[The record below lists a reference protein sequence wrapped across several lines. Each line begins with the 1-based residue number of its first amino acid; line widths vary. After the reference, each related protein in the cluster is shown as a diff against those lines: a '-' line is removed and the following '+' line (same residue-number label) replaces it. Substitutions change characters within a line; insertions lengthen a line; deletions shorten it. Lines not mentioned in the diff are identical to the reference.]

1 MEERDRSRS
10 PSRRTSRV
18 EQVVGRWLRR
28 SRDSSSRERI
38 LVDGKAAVGGESSG
52 QDQKN
57 SYPVRL
63 TVQILRDPLLNTH
76 GITLTPQTPILV
88 QDITPAGPADGRL
101 IPGDQVVKIN
111 NVAVDDLTPEQAA
124 DLIRECQHSVMITV
138 LRNSAGPKSS
148 FITPEKRA
156 KLRSNPVKVRFAE
169 EVEVN
174 SHSQGNSLL
183 FLPNVL
189 KVYLENGQTKA
200 FKFEPNTTVKDI
212 VMTLK
217 EKLSL
222 SRIEHFSLV
231 LEQKYSISK
240 LLLLHEEE
248 RIQQVVHQ
256 KEVHDYRCLFR
267 VCFIPREPE
276 HLLQDDPTAFQYL
289 YLQGIN
295 DVLQE
300 RFAVEM
306 RCNTALRLAALH
318 IQERLA
324 SCGQSPRTKLKIITK
339 SWGIENFISSTL
351 LRNMREKDLR
361 KAIGYH
367 MKKSQSQ
374 EPKQKVLSAN
384 QAKINYLEELCDL
397 KSFGGKSFSA
407 TMMLQDRE
415 SMVTLLVGSRYGI
428 SQVVNHKLSIMTTLT
443 EFSSITRI
451 ELLPESD
458 RVSLVKIYL
467 QDIKP
472 ITLLLESVAAKELSC
487 LVAGYCRALVD
498 PSLIIFPWTQDGKQ
512 HRVSAEE
519 GYVSRGGSDS
529 DDSSDMD
536 MDTLISLVSHN
547 NKRTTSDPVGLR
559 RIMEERK
566 EERKERKEREDRKKN
581 EKGEGEQEK
590 NMKYGTM
597 SPLRKNKKKERIE
610 EKVGGVGDQR
620 EKDTEAGG
628 EVNSGKQRGAENGA
642 MQEDDREREDK
653 SAKKEREGKERKGEE
668 ERGGERKGG
677 GERKEE
683 EERGGGERK
692 GEEERGGGEVRGAM
706 TEEHRSVSEE
716 ASDSCRT
723 DSRFMTSIS
732 SDSLDALEEDDLIA
746 CSSSLPHP
754 HPPFRLTVEP
764 PHPQPHPREGASSPQ
779 GRAGEWRGEGGGG
792 GSGEWRGGGGECR
805 GGGGEWRGGGGE
817 YRGGGRGRRS
827 GNGAWVNSH
836 HSPMTPDSINSEPV
850 TPVVDPSENL
860 NYAEL
865 SLMLEYLPSP
875 PEASDDEDEE
885 EKREERR
892 RSNEGTGQE
901 VLSVSGCPRSSSSSL
916 MDCVFTFEQSDAR
929 HYYNIC
935 PNVTPDS
942 TRSLTHPHPE
952 TEEEEGGGEE
962 EEQGALLTLEPVP
975 ILQPPPGFGDSSSDE
990 EFFDARDRIA
1000 SPEDPTS
1007 GTVSRDFSA
1016 EMTSGM
1022 TQQSVS
1028 LSDIRISLA
1037 EGTRHEREAGRE
1049 GETSEGGGGRDMFSR
1064 LSRKRSKKRRSFMQT
1079 DFTSTVSYPGPD
1091 QNQER
1096 NRNPDHVPDQHL
1108 DLAQNRT
1115 ESSDESQQLSLDPE
1129 PSEQSQNPCPTVS
1142 SLSHAEG
1149 EASQLESKPIL
1160 AKPSPEGSHRGPG
1173 EPRVLDNPKGN
1184 PRAPDNP
1191 KGDLHRSS
1199 RNRRQSMETEPDM
1212 MESKS
1217 VTALVTAA
1225 SLSITAVRCRVEPD
1239 GKESPDRRG
1248 DGEEVEGEMEE
1259 EEGGGEAGAGPF
1271 TCHMFLTEIKEEEG
1285 QRGEETGEEGEEG
1298 ESDREERQPSLI
1310 SEGPPSV
1317 RGSQFS
1323 RRPLCLT
1330 KDEDQEASFVPQISI
1345 SHPGVYGRDTGGE
1358 QGMAGGEESVT
1369 PLSAPPPPTSP
1380 LPPFPAPSIPHTER
1394 GERDSKDGNVGS
1406 QPKLFILS
1414 DGEKDISCLTQVHRK
1429 LAISHQDLT
1438 SQRKAEIK
1446 NDEDIDST
1454 NSVTDNT
1461 DVATANIADTG
1472 HIHSVM
1478 ANTETTVDSDLA
1490 TANHKDTNSIKSVP
1504 ANTIAYADFATTNNE
1519 DNAIINSLTTSND
1532 STGNANLAMTNANS
1546 ANANS
1551 ATANIPKESPISPT
1565 TGFLLRPCSPGII
1578 GQSLSASTLRGK
1590 IQSLPL
1596 YLSRSQET
1604 LTLSGVGSP
1613 NRSPSPE
1620 TTSNKTEVMV
1630 TTETT
1635 KYDDVTKVA
1644 TGEDLKDSGVALV
1657 ESDDSEVTLTESEV
1671 GEVVVETAG
1680 AEITRLTVSEVK
1692 EVIEKV
1698 VMVYGSSLPPPLAP
1712 ISLESKPD
1720 PKMVVK
1726 LPTCPIATVET
1737 APPMAPAPIC
1747 LEPKPVPELLSP
1759 GSTIHKM
1766 AAPLPSCP
1774 SFRVPIRVEPK
1785 PDHEPL
1791 SIRSKMAAL
1800 SSSYPPALVVT
1811 TESLNSSSS
1820 NPHPIRVEPMPEPCL
1835 EPFSGPKM
1843 SAPLSSCPSALVVT
1857 TQSLVV
1863 TTQSLVVTT
1872 QSLNGP
1878 GLSFPSSNMRGQ
1890 PFGSNSFCRPPGEEA
1905 GLLNTLT
1912 TGCGVFTS
1920 TCETQPNQA
1929 HMESYSPA
1937 KPDFGCSSVLA
1948 SGCETVMEGVQT
1960 PLEACRCPPPLV
1972 YTNCF
1977 SGGDSFDDELTV
1989 YEFSCRTSSPP
2000 ASQPSSSALALP
2012 LTTSPP
2018 LSSFLS
2024 SSPPSSLLSPSFPRS
2039 VLPPSSSM
2047 ELSPL
2052 LSPLLSPSNCF
2063 LSQSSLHDDISRLRH
2078 RRFPPPPAGFQ
2089 NVRSDVDELLTLLQ
2103 GGRMGSRGGRHPR
2116 ETCATHFSENKR
2128 LLHGEAR
2135 RLMAGCQ
2142 KVVRVGQTPDEML
2155 FSLSDSFRTLVGMA
2169 GMCLW
2174 FSGCDRCDRRNAE
2187 ALAGLADVAR
2197 TYREFVLAAERA
2209 SGRRSCHDLSTK
2221 LLAKQCTALTAS
2233 VFCLTQLFRT
2243 LTAL

>member
-1 MEERDRSRS
+1 
-10 PSRRTSRV
+10 
-18 EQVVGRWLRR
+18 
-28 SRDSSSRERI
+28 RERESERERSQREREIERVRETERSLGVLEINIYLESFISNDLLYTLLIKMMRKRI
-38 LVDGKAAVGGESSG
+38 LCVCVW
-52 QDQKN
+52 
-57 SYPVRL
+57 V
-63 TVQILRDPLLNTH
+63 
-76 GITLTPQTPILV
+76 
-88 QDITPAGPADGRL
+88 AGPADGRL

-124 DLIRECQHSVMITV
+124 DLIRYNNTH
-138 LRNSAGPKSS
+138 GPKSS

-519 GYVSRGGSDS
+519 GG
-529 DDSSDMD
+529 
-536 MDTLISLVSHN
+536 
-547 NKRTTSDPVGLR
+547 
-559 RIMEERK
+559 
-566 EERKERKEREDRKKN
+566 
-581 EKGEGEQEK
+581 
-590 NMKYGTM
+590 
-597 SPLRKNKKKERIE
+597 
-610 EKVGGVGDQR
+610 
-620 EKDTEAGG
+620 
-628 EVNSGKQRGAENGA
+628 
-642 MQEDDREREDK
+642 
-653 SAKKEREGKERKGEE
+653 ERKGEE
-668 ERGGERKGG
+668 ERGG

-692 GEEERGGGEVRGAM
+692 GEEERGGGEVWGAM

-779 GRAGEWRGEGGGG
+779 GR
-792 GSGEWRGGGGECR
+792 
-805 GGGGEWRGGGGE
+805 
-817 YRGGGRGRRS
+817 
-827 GNGAWVNSH
+827 
-836 HSPMTPDSINSEPV
+836 
-850 TPVVDPSENL
+850 NL

-916 MDCVFTFEQSDAR
+916 MDC
-929 HYYNIC
+929 
-935 PNVTPDS
+935 
-942 TRSLTHPHPE
+942 

-1007 GTVSRDFSA
+1007 GTVSR
-1016 EMTSGM
+1016 G
-1022 TQQSVS
+1022 V
-1028 LSDIRISLA
+1028 ISLA

-1091 QNQER
+1091 QNQ
-1096 NRNPDHVPDQHL
+1096 D
-1108 DLAQNRT
+1108 
-1115 ESSDESQQLSLDPE
+1115 SDESQQLSLDPE

-1160 AKPSPEGSHRGPG
+1160 AKPSPEG
-1173 EPRVLDNPKGN
+1173 
-1184 PRAPDNP
+1184 
-1191 KGDLHRSS
+1191 SS

-1298 ESDREERQPSLI
+1298 ESDREERQ
-1310 SEGPPSV
+1310 
-1317 RGSQFS
+1317 GSQFS

-1490 TANHKDTNSIKSVP
+1490 TANHKDTNSIKS
-1504 ANTIAYADFATTNNE
+1504 
-1519 DNAIINSLTTSND
+1519 
-1532 STGNANLAMTNANS
+1532 
-1546 ANANS
+1546 
-1551 ATANIPKESPISPT
+1551 
-1565 TGFLLRPCSPGII
+1565 
-1578 GQSLSASTLRGK
+1578 
-1590 IQSLPL
+1590 
-1596 YLSRSQET
+1596 
-1604 LTLSGVGSP
+1604 
-1613 NRSPSPE
+1613 
-1620 TTSNKTEVMV
+1620 
-1630 TTETT
+1630 
-1635 KYDDVTKVA
+1635 
-1644 TGEDLKDSGVALV
+1644 
-1657 ESDDSEVTLTESEV
+1657 
-1671 GEVVVETAG
+1671 
-1680 AEITRLTVSEVK
+1680 
-1692 EVIEKV
+1692 
-1698 VMVYGSSLPPPLAP
+1698 
-1712 ISLESKPD
+1712 
-1720 PKMVVK
+1720 
-1726 LPTCPIATVET
+1726 
-1737 APPMAPAPIC
+1737 
-1747 LEPKPVPELLSP
+1747 
-1759 GSTIHKM
+1759 
-1766 AAPLPSCP
+1766 
-1774 SFRVPIRVEPK
+1774 
-1785 PDHEPL
+1785 
-1791 SIRSKMAAL
+1791 
-1800 SSSYPPALVVT
+1800 
-1811 TESLNSSSS
+1811 
-1820 NPHPIRVEPMPEPCL
+1820 
-1835 EPFSGPKM
+1835 
-1843 SAPLSSCPSALVVT
+1843 
-1857 TQSLVV
+1857 
-1863 TTQSLVVTT
+1863 
-1872 QSLNGP
+1872 
-1878 GLSFPSSNMRGQ
+1878 
-1890 PFGSNSFCRPPGEEA
+1890 
-1905 GLLNTLT
+1905 
-1912 TGCGVFTS
+1912 
-1920 TCETQPNQA
+1920 
-1929 HMESYSPA
+1929 
-1937 KPDFGCSSVLA
+1937 
-1948 SGCETVMEGVQT
+1948 
-1960 PLEACRCPPPLV
+1960 
-1972 YTNCF
+1972 
-1977 SGGDSFDDELTV
+1977 
-1989 YEFSCRTSSPP
+1989 FSCRTSSPP